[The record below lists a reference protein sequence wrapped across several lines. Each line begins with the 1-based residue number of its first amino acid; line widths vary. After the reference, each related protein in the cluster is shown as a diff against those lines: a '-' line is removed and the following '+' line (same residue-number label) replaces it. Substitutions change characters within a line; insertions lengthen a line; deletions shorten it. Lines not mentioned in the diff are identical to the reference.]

1 MTTNYQQ
8 WREIFSTVNSDNKR
22 EIFSTVNSDNKLDKS
37 NVIEKVKE
45 ELKANNEEVFKQWEK
60 SDFYVNYKFE
70 VGDNEFTLL
79 HLTAQWGYT
88 GLTKALIVAKGIDVN
103 IKDKNEKTPLHLAAE
118 NGYKEVVDAL
128 LEKDGIKINEQ
139 DKDGWTPLHLALIIG
154 HVDVVNS
161 LIENGA
167 NVNIKDDYGMPPL
180 FFILRDYVVTPSKAR
195 KVSVNMK
202 NCAEH
207 TPRDLA
213 KEEKQPTSATMKGF
227 FAGSATALSG
237 AIIAIALSATGT
249 VKQPTLIAAV
259 ATAALVVGGATYA
272 LLKPSTKVD
281 GAVLTNGQKEAAHAS
296 L

>member
-1 MTTNYQQ
+1 MTINYQQ
-8 WREIFSTVNSDNKR
+8 WREIL
-22 EIFSTVNSDNKLDKS
+22 STVNSDNKLDKS

-139 DKDGWTPLHLALIIG
+139 DKEGWTPLHLALIIG

-167 NVNIKDDYGMPPL
+167 NVNIKDDYGMPPSFL
-180 FFILRDYVVTPSKAR
+180 IILRDYVVTPSKAR
-195 KVSVNMK
+195 KVSVSMK